1 MQISCDVFS
10 GEQGWRFGI
19 PTGSLAS
26 SRKEGNGEK
35 TESHMFISLSIIM
48 MYEQTR
54 LITSIGTPEA
64 RAKPTIQ
71 CSSIQS

>member
-1 MQISCDVFS
+1 MYSLGNRAGALEFRQEV
-10 GEQGWRFGI
+10 WRAAG
-19 PTGSLAS
+19 
-26 SRKEGNGEK
+26 RKEMGEK